1 MPGLGVWHNG
11 LRTEFRGDGLHPES
25 HFIQG
30 RVPTDRFEFAGTLG
44 AGPSERG
51 RDAFRRVDVRGK
63 VAGFLADKAV
73 GEGVIRV
80 TLDGYDPSVLDLGQ
94 ETAGVRIILSANSAI
109 NC

>member
-1 MPGLGVWHNG
+1 
-11 LRTEFRGDGLHPES
+11 
-25 HFIQG
+25 
-30 RVPTDRFEFAGTLG
+30 
-44 AGPSERG
+44 
-51 RDAFRRVDVRGK
+51 VDVLGK

-94 ETAGVRIILSANSAI
+94 ETAGVRTILSANSAI